1 MHGEAGSHL
10 LGGNSM
16 KTTTGI
22 AVALVAGIVWTSSA
36 VAAPG
41 SKLLGSWPR
50 VRSAV
55 QRPGDRFAHRTAARQ
70 APDADAPLPD
80 ELPLEDAPL
89 PDDAPPAE
97 EAPLPDDGAASDTD
111 APADTTFPADGSD
124 EMPADDSNSEIPEAP
139 TNDAPPRELPRTPY
153 MTPPEGDSQA
163 TPPPG
168 EEEIAAGEL
177 STADWLGGGGCS
189 DDCCSDSCDPCRGKP
204 GYRVYFMAEALWLN
218 LSRPG
223 YQTLAETNGSTPGTA
238 VLSTRNLDPG
248 SGVGPRFRLGWLF
261 GRSSSVELDYFGL
274 NHWSST
280 NQVLAPGSINLPG
293 PLHTDISGF
302 SQADRFTAGYA
313 ATIQNAEANYLHRLG
328 ASNFQMLFGFRYLG
342 FNEKLNL
349 QTKSPQVSNHY
360 AINARNQLF
369 GLQCGSRYLVQF
381 WRIGIEGIGKAG
393 LYGNDA
399 LQRTHIG
406 PGSEATNWLLVDK
419 TGGNLAFIGELG
431 LNGMAQISN
440 WLYIRGGY
448 NLFWLQGVARA
459 ADQLA
464 LTTSPGAT
472 VESAHAGSLV
482 HNRGAFLH
490 GASVGLEVRW

>member
-1 MHGEAGSHL
+1 
-10 LGGNSM
+10 
-16 KTTTGI
+16 
-22 AVALVAGIVWTSSA
+22 
-36 VAAPG
+36 
-41 SKLLGSWPR
+41 
-50 VRSAV
+50 
-55 QRPGDRFAHRTAARQ
+55 
-70 APDADAPLPD
+70 
-80 ELPLEDAPL
+80 
-89 PDDAPPAE
+89 
-97 EAPLPDDGAASDTD
+97 
-111 APADTTFPADGSD
+111 
-124 EMPADDSNSEIPEAP
+124 MPADDSNTEIPEAP
-139 TNDAPPRELPRTPY
+139 TDDTPPRELPRAPY
-153 MTPPEGDSQA
+153 MTPPPGDSQA

-168 EEEIAAGEL
+168 EEEIAVGEL
-177 STADWLGGGGCS
+177 STAEWLGGGACS
-189 DDCCSDSCDPCRGKP
+189 DDCCADSCDPCRSVP
-204 GYRVYFMAEALWLN
+204 GYHVYFIAEALWLN
-218 LSRPG
+218 LSRSG
-223 YQTLAETNGSTPGTA
+223 YQTLAQTDGTTPGTA
-238 VLSTRNLDPG
+238 LLSTRDLDPG
-248 SGVGPRFRLGWLF
+248 SGVGPRLRLGLLF
-261 GRSSSVELDYFGL
+261 GSNSSVELNYFGL

-280 NQVLAPGSINLPG
+280 NQVRAPGSINLPG

-302 SQADRFTAGYA
+302 SQADHFSAGYA
-313 ATIQNAEANYLHRLG
+313 ATIQNAEANYLHRIA

-349 QTKSPQVSNHY
+349 QAHSPQVSNHY

-431 LNGMAQISN
+431 LNGIAQISN